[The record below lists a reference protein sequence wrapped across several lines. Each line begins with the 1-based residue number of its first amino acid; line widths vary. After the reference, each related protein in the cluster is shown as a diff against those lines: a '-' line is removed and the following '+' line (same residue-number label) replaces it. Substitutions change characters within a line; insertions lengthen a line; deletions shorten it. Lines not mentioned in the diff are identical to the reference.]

1 MTGENR
7 IAEMIREMEQTFAE
21 RDALYKDRE
30 EACQQQFRSLK
41 EREERLSRTDSDRKQ
56 SEEALKTL
64 EETLRK
70 KEEELS
76 SREKV
81 FREEKEAYEQEKKNS
96 EEQFREEQ
104 IRLKLLEAKLQ
115 NEKVR
120 QQTQWMLHE
129 GMKEREPARTGDRDL
144 LEENETLKSMVED
157 LRASAEKDRRCLEE
171 LRDEKGCLEQAVLDL
186 QKEKQDLFRKLL
198 AADEIIPAEAEDD
211 TGKDDAQ
218 DLSSIEDPEPEK
230 DEGARA
236 EDFLAY
242 FRVQYPSARVWPF
255 QTEDKRKGIR
265 LETEGYRAE
274 IIPEE
279 PSFLR
284 IGIPMEDSRKLRKTI
299 HRINGD
305 GGMQCRYDRGRKET
319 LISVPFQA
327 EDGPEDVANLL
338 RCILDYEVPA
348 LKKEGGGSN

>member
-1 MTGENR
+1 MTGDNR

-41 EREERLSRTDSDRKQ
+41 EKEALLNQTDSDRKQ
-56 SEEALKTL
+56 SEEALKIL
-64 EETLRK
+64 EENLRK

-76 SREKV
+76 SREKA
-81 FREEKEAYEQEKKNS
+81 FREEKEAYEKEKKDS
-96 EEQFREEQ
+96 EEQLREEQ

-129 GMKEREPARTGDRDL
+129 GMEGKEPVRSGDREL
-144 LEENETLKSMVED
+144 LEENETLKGRIED
-157 LRASAEKDRRCLEE
+157 LRASAEKDRRCLEQ
-171 LRDEKGCLEQAVLDL
+171 LREEKEDLEQAVLDL

-198 AADEIIPAEAEDD
+198 AADEIIPGEAENFSV
-211 TGKDDAQ
+211 KDNTQ
-218 DLSSIEDPEPEK
+218 DLPSAGDPEPEK
-230 DEGARA
+230 DEEARA

-242 FRVQYPSARVWPF
+242 FRVQYPSARVGSL
-255 QTEDKRKGIR
+255 QTEDKRRGIE

-274 IIPEE
+274 IFPEE

-338 RCILDYEVPA
+338 RCILDYEVSA